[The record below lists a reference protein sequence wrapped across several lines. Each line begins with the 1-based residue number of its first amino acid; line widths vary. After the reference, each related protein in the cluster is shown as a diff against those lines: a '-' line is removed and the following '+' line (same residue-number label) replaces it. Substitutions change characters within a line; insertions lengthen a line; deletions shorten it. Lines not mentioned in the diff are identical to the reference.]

1 MYQGKVTVTKADVT
15 KATREKVKAA
25 IGIDGISGDG
35 KTGLALEIAHAIEPD
50 WSKLHLTDTENRSF
64 SLYIGQ
70 KLQSGDVI
78 PADTIHHAKMSKETG
93 YSPYNYGF
101 FREDAYEKGCTVCI
115 MDSFTHG
122 WSREGGVL
130 DMVSSINSD
139 LAKRNRNPN
148 KFAAWN
154 DEEVIGARNLIFDLI
169 RDNKVHVIS
178 TLRIKDDYV
187 ILAEDGKNV
196 VKNVGLK
203 QIQQEGLQ
211 YEYDLLLRVIRP
223 ADAEAN
229 TPARVEVLKS
239 RYSLFH
245 KGEEYDIDKS
255 MLKALAEYL
264 EKGTSKAE
272 LDEQLRIDLIEGL
285 KEQIG
290 NDTSRKLYTVLK
302 NTYEDRKLAELSLA
316 ELRSLNAKFIQVI
329 Q

>member
-1 MYQGKVTVTKADVT
+1 MPRKITVTKADVIQ
-15 KATREKVKAA
+15 ATRIRVKAA

-35 KTGLALEIAHAIEPD
+35 KTGLMIEIAHVLEPD
-50 WSKLHLTDTENRSF
+50 WSKIHITDTENKSF

-70 KLQSGDVI
+70 KLQSGDIV
-78 PADTIHHAKMSKETG
+78 PEDTIHHASMSKATG
-93 YSPYNYGF
+93 YSPFNYDF
-101 FREDAYEKGCTVCI
+101 FREDAVEKGCTVVG

-130 DMVSSINSD
+130 DSVSKINED
-139 LAKRNRNPN
+139 LAKNNRKPN

-154 DEEVIGARNLIFDLI
+154 DPDVIAARNLIFDLI
-169 RDNKVHVIS
+169 RDNRVHVIS

-203 QIQQEGLQ
+203 QIQQEGLK

-223 ADAEAN
+223 ADAEAD

-264 EKGTSKAE
+264 DKGTSREELDVIMKAE
-272 LDEQLRIDLIEGL
+272 LIEGL

-290 NDTSRKLYTVLK
+290 NDTSKKLYTVLK
-302 NTYEDRKLAELSLA
+302 NTYPDRKLDTLTLA
-316 ELRSLNAKFIQVI
+316 ELRGLNAKFIEVVQ
-329 Q
+329 